1 MKQIGFD
8 RWVEYVGM
16 GKEQEMQE
24 AMTVAQEAMTVAQ
37 QRMAQ
42 QLQDSE
48 SECACAFYSLF
59 FILLAPLLLMMM

>member
-8 RWVEYVGM
+8 RWAEYVGM
-16 GKEQEMQE
+16 EKEQER
-24 AMTVAQEAMTVAQ
+24 QEAMTVAQ

-48 SECACAFYSLF
+48 SECQVTADDDVIVKSVLGAEFRVQNMLW
-59 FILLAPLLLMMM
+59 

>member
-1 MKQIGFD
+1 
-8 RWVEYVGM
+8 
-16 GKEQEMQE
+16 MQE

>member
-8 RWVEYVGM
+8 RWAECVGM
-16 GKEQEMQE
+16 EKEQER
-24 AMTVAQEAMTVAQ
+24 QEAMTVAQ

-48 SECACAFYSLF
+48 SKCKVTADDDVIVKSVLGAKFRVQNMLW
-59 FILLAPLLLMMM
+59 